1 MLFRSLPQRGRC
13 AASEKRQPRTRR
25 RSLLK
30 KPGLSELLDW
40 AGYMQVAGGDL
51 DDMKGLRAPQ
61 LLLKSVPDQK
71 QGDEE
76 FGVVAADED
85 A

>member
-1 MLFRSLPQRGRC
+1 MRTRS
-13 AASEKRQPRTRR
+13 RTRSRKLAVDVVTRLRR